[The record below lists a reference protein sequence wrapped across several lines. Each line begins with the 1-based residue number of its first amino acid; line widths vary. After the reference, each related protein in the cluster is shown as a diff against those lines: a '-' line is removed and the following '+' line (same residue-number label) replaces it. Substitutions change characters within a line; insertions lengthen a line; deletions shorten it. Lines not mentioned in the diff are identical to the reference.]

1 MALSTYSDLKTAI
14 ANNLARTDLTDQMD
28 DFIDLA
34 EARLGRELKTRSQES
49 STNVSTG
56 DEFVSLPTDLRRVRL
71 VRITTGTPSVLTS
84 NTPQDLFANFD
95 TGQGRPTHFTIIGEQ
110 LILRP
115 IPDTTYTVR
124 ITMGT
129 GMDSLSDSTTT
140 NTVLTRYPDAYLY
153 GCLAA
158 AYRYLLDEARSQFY
172 DALATQI
179 IEKINT
185 SEEGAKYGSGVLVQ
199 QALVVV

>member
-1 MALSTYSDLKTAI
+1 MALATYSDLKTAL

-56 DEFVSLPTDLRRVRL
+56 DEFVAMPTDLRRVRL
-71 VRITTGTPSVLTS
+71 VRITTGTPTVLPA
-84 NTPQDLFANFD
+84 NTPQDLFSNFG
-95 TGQGRPTHFTIIGEQ
+95 TGQARPTHFSIIGEQ

-115 IPDTTYTVR
+115 IPDTTYTVT

-129 GMDSLSDSTTT
+129 GMDSLSDSNTS

-153 GCLAA
+153 GTLAA
-158 AYRYLLDEARSQFY
+158 AYRYLLDEARSTFY
-172 DALATQI
+172 DGLATQI

-199 QALVVV
+199 QAVVVV